1 MCKAT
6 ESNLS
11 KVSIATSLNDKS
23 LNKLNL
29 PKAKTYSTYNSMN

>member
-23 LNKLNL
+23 LNKLNF
-29 PKAKTYSTYNSMN
+29 PKQRRIQHITQ